1 MDVKVALLKTA
12 AMKKQQILFYLVL
25 FVADFTL
32 NQRYDKTSPISFMT
46 KYKTF
51 ESHNKSHN
59 NFMITQP
66 LNQPHSLEAGSR
78 RRDKGL
84 AADRGSWT
92 QTSQP
97 EATALAADL

>member
-1 MDVKVALLKTA
+1 
-12 AMKKQQILFYLVL
+12 MKKLKILFYLVL
-25 FVADFTL
+25 LAADVTL
-32 NQRYDKTSPISFMT
+32 NQKYDKNSAISFMT

-51 ESHNKSHN
+51 ESHNKLHN

-84 AADRGSWT
+84 AADRGSWM
-92 QTSQP
+92 
-97 EATALAADL
+97 TALAADL